1 MGADMTELVRTIATS
16 LAEKPEA
23 IEVSSFS
30 KGRTNYVRLKVDPED
45 MGRVI
50 GRDGRVAT
58 AVRALLAAAAD
69 GERWRLEIVD

>member
-1 MGADMTELVRTIATS
+1 MAADMTELVRTIASS

-23 IEVSSFS
+23 VEVSSYA
-30 KGRTNYVRLKVDPED
+30 KGRTHYVRLKVDPED

-58 AVRALLAAAAD
+58 AVRALLTAAAD